1 MNQASLP
8 NPDKRIAKKQAIF
21 KSVAI
26 LLPLLVLLVIEMS
39 LRIMGYGFDLSLF
52 AEDPQN
58 KGYLVMNPQAS
69 KRYFMEAE
77 NATIG
82 SFESFRKR
90 KSPETF
96 RIFVLGESTT
106 LGYPYMHNAAFHR
119 WLLYRLMHTFPD
131 RRFEVINLSLTAVN
145 SYTVLG
151 FAKELVNY
159 HPDAVLIYCGQNEY
173 YGTLGVGSTSQL
185 GNNRFIIQNL
195 LRLRSLRI
203 VQLAGNAWSHIRKRL
218 AGSKNNIRETL
229 MKRMA
234 AKQEIPFNSPDYLRG
249 IRQFKTNMEEVCQT
263 LAGKHIPV
271 FISNLVSNEKDLK
284 PFISAKTD
292 IASSAEKQYELAESA
307 YKNNDFAKA
316 KQLYVMAKDLDL
328 LRFRAPEA
336 MNDVIV
342 SLTQQFPMVHL
353 VDTKKLFEANSPH
366 GIIGSETIL
375 EHVHP
380 NILGYG
386 LMSEAFYQAIK
397 QERLITQN
405 WKNEI
410 PFTQLRREMPITTVD
425 SLKGTYEIQE
435 LKEAWPFN
443 QEKTFDAGKLNS
455 FEEHLAANLLNFK
468 ISWNDALKKQMDYY
482 LRQNDRINVARVA
495 EAAALQYPTD
505 ETFLNYAG
513 KFCMNLH
520 QYAKAQVYYQHSFRL
535 APNPETAQA
544 LAILYLKTDEP
555 EKSLTYLNLL
565 NQNNQTRVNYS
576 VAQALASGVVD
587 LKHRLEQ
594 DSLNVDLLNQIALN
608 YLKMQNLEVA
618 QKYAGK
624 AAAIDTQNQT
634 SLGLIAQIQSM
645 YKLSRQQP

>member
-1 MNQASLP
+1 MNQASQP
-8 NPDKRIAKKQAIF
+8 NPDKRIAQKQAIF

-26 LLPLLVLLVIEMS
+26 LLPLLVLMVIEMS

-131 RRFEVINLSLTAVN
+131 RRFEAINLSLTAVN

-159 HPDAVLIYCGQNEY
+159 QPDAVLIYCGQNEY

-185 GNNRFIIQNL
+185 GNNRFIIQCL

-203 VQLAGNAWSHIRKRL
+203 FQLAGDTWSHIRKSL
-218 AGSKNNIRETL
+218 TGTTKNTRETL

-234 AKQEIPFNSPDYLRG
+234 AKQEIPYSSPDYLRG
-249 IRQFKTNMEEVCQT
+249 IRQFKINMDEVCQT
-263 LAGKHIPV
+263 LTKSNIPV

-292 IASSAEKQYELAESA
+292 IASSAEKQYALAEAA
-307 YKNNDFAKA
+307 YKDNDFAKA
-316 KQLYVMAKDLDL
+316 KQLYVKAKDLDL

-342 SLTQQFPMVHL
+342 SLTQKFPLVHL
-353 VDTKKLFEANSPH
+353 VDTKKLFEVNSPQ

-380 NILGYG
+380 NIFGYG

-397 QERLITQN
+397 QQHLIAPN

-410 PFTQLRREMPITTVD
+410 AFAQLRHEMPITTVD

-455 FEEHLAANLLNFK
+455 FEEHLAADLLNFK

-482 LRQNDRINVARVA
+482 LRQNDRINVAKVA
-495 EAAALQYPTD
+495 EAAALQYPND

-520 QYAKAQVYYQHSFRL
+520 QYPKAQVYYQHSFRL
-535 APNPETAQA
+535 AHNPETAQA

-555 EKSLTYLNLL
+555 EKALTYLNLL
-565 NQNNQTRVNYS
+565 NQNKQSRVNYS

-594 DSLNVDLLNQIALN
+594 DSLNVDLLNRIASN

-618 QKYAGK
+618 QRYAGK
-624 AAAIDTQNQT
+624 ALAIDKHNPAT
-634 SLGLIAQIQSM
+634 LGLIAQIQSI
-645 YKLSRQQP
+645 YKLSQQQP